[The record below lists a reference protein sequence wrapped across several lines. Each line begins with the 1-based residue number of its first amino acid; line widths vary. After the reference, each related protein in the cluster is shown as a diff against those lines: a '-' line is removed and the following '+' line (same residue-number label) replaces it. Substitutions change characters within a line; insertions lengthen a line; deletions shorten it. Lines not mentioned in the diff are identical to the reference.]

1 MFGGK
6 ASFYGDIVD
15 NPEIAPTQSAGD
27 KKTGMYGCT
36 RLNTK
41 ISNYTKPCN
50 DEKVGELYKRFH
62 GGIDVEIISGITEL
76 KAVIDGTV
84 VIHDL
89 DDGDLGKWVQITG
102 KSKESKVIKY
112 LYGHLNSISVI
123 NGANIKKGEI
133 IGIGGETGNAAN
145 VDVKHCH
152 LQIKIDGNSRD
163 PNGYFKTK
171 FEANGNKID

>member
-1 MFGGK
+1 MTGVQTC
-6 ASFYGDIVD
+6 ALPISQ
-15 NPEIAPTQSAGD
+15 IAPTNFGGD

-41 ISNYTKPCN
+41 TSNYTKPCN

-62 GGIDVEIISGITEL
+62 GGIDIEVNSGITEI
-76 KAVIDGTV
+76 KAIVDGTV
-84 VIHDL
+84 VIHDM

-102 KSKESKVIKY
+102 TTKDNKVIKY
-112 LYGHLNSISVI
+112 LYGHLNSISVE
-123 NGANIKKGEI
+123 NGIEVKKGAI

-152 LQIKIDGNSRD
+152 IQIKIDGNSND

-171 FEANGNKID
+171 FDSNGN